1 MNYKAVLK
9 SVAKVLVLEGVL
21 LLLPFIVSI
30 IYGENAKWA
39 FLITASLCVAAGLPF
54 ALTIKPSSQPMYS
67 REGFVIVAL
76 GWMAASLFG
85 ALPFVISG
93 EVPSYIDALFETV
106 SGFTTTGASVI
117 KDVEVLPKGILFW
130 RSFSH
135 WMGGMGLI
143 VFIVAISKSGDRSI
157 HVLRAEMPGPT
168 VDKIAPRSKDTAKIL
183 YLIYVAMTALEVI
196 MLLFG
201 KMNFFEALLHSFGTA
216 GTGGFGIKNDSLASY
231 NAYTQ
236 WVVAIFMILFSINF
250 NCYYLIIVGKIKNA
264 FKNAEFLTFLGIVF
278 VAAAAITANV
288 YSVYE
293 NVAESLRI
301 SVFEVAATVSTTG
314 YSVADYNYF
323 PTLSKSILFVLM
335 FIGGSAGSTAGG
347 LKVSRLVI
355 LIKRFRRDIKQALRP
370 KSVEV
375 VKMDKALD
383 ETTVNGVTSYF
394 GLYMVIILVAFV
406 FISIFDNFG
415 VETNLSAVVSLFN
428 NVGPGLGAVGPAGNY
443 AGYSAVSKLALT
455 FTMLLGRLEIY
466 PLIIALSPS
475 TWLKK

>member
-1 MNYKAVLK
+1 MVLK
-9 SVAKVLVLEGVL
+9 SVAKVLILEGVL
-21 LLLPFIVSI
+21 LLLPFAVSI
-30 IYGENAKWA
+30 IYGESAKWA
-39 FLITASLCVAAGLPF
+39 FLITAGICVAAGLPF
-54 ALTIKPSSQPMYS
+54 VLLIKPSSQLVYS
-67 REGFVIVAL
+67 REGFVTVAAAWIV
-76 GWMAASLFG
+76 ASLFG
-85 ALPFVISG
+85 ALPFVISR
-93 EVPSYIDALFETV
+93 EIPSYIDALFETV
-106 SGFTTTGASVI
+106 SGFTTTGASVLS
-117 KDVEVLPKGILFW
+117 DVESLSKGLLFW

-135 WMGGMGLI
+135 WVGGMGLI

-183 YLIYVAMTALEVI
+183 YLIYVAMTAAEVI

-216 GTGGFGIKNDSLASY
+216 GTGGFGIKNDGLASY

-236 WVVAIFMILFSINF
+236 WVITIFMILFSVNF
-250 NCYYLIIVGKIKNA
+250 NCYYLVLVGKIKNA
-264 FKNAEFLTFLGIVF
+264 FKNAEFLTFAGIV
-278 VAAAAITANV
+278 VAATAAITLNV
-288 YSVYE
+288 YSLYRS
-293 NVAESLRI
+293 VAVSLRI
-301 SVFEVAATVSTTG
+301 SAFEVAATISTTG
-314 YSVADYNYF
+314 YSVADYNAF
-323 PTLSKSILFVLM
+323 PTFSKSVLFLLM

-355 LIKRFRRDIKQALRP
+355 LFKRFRRDIKQALHP

-394 GLYMVIILVAFV
+394 GLYIVIILIVFM

-415 VETNLSAVVSLFN
+415 VETNLSAAVSLFN
-428 NVGPGLGAVGPAGNY
+428 NVGPGLGAVGPARNY
-443 AGYSAVSKLALT
+443 GGYSAVSKLALT

-466 PLIIALSPS
+466 PLIIALTPS

>member
-1 MNYKAVLK
+1 MNYKMVLK
-9 SVAKVLVLEGVL
+9 SVAKVLILEGVL
-21 LLLPFIVSI
+21 LLLPFTVSI
-30 IYGENAKWA
+30 IYGESAKWA
-39 FLITASLCVAAGLPF
+39 FLITAGICVAAGLPF
-54 ALTIKPSSQPMYS
+54 VLLIKPSSQLVYS
-67 REGFVIVAL
+67 REGFVTVAL
-76 GWMAASLFG
+76 GWIAASLFG

-93 EVPSYIDALFETV
+93 EISSYIDALFETV
-106 SGFTTTGASVI
+106 SGFTTTGASI
-117 KDVEVLPKGILFW
+117 LSDVESLSKGLLFW

-135 WMGGMGLI
+135 WVGGMGLI

-183 YLIYVAMTALEVI
+183 YLIYVAMTAIEVI

-201 KMNFFEALLHSFGTA
+201 KMNFFDALLHSFGTA
-216 GTGGFGIKNDSLASY
+216 GTGGFGIKNDGLAGYNSY
-231 NAYTQ
+231 VQ
-236 WVVAIFMILFSINF
+236 WVVTIFMILFSVNF
-250 NCYYLIIVGKIKNA
+250 NCYYLIIVGKIKTA
-264 FKNAEFLTFLGIVF
+264 FKNAEFLTFIGIV
-278 VAAAAITANV
+278 VAATAAITLNV

-293 NVAESLRI
+293 NVAVSLRV
-301 SVFEVAATVSTTG
+301 SAFEVASTISTTG
-314 YSVADYNYF
+314 YSVADYNVF
-323 PTLSKSILFVLM
+323 PTFSKSVLFILM

-355 LIKRFRRDIKQALRP
+355 LCKRFRRDIKQALHP

-394 GLYMVIILVAFV
+394 GLYIVIILTVFV

-415 VETNLSAVVSLFN
+415 VETNLSAAVSLFN

-443 AGYSAVSKLALT
+443 GGYSAISKLALT

-466 PLIIALSPS
+466 PLIIALTPS

>member
-1 MNYKAVLK
+1 MNYKMVLK
-9 SVAKVLVLEGVL
+9 SVAKVLILEGVL
-21 LLLPFIVSI
+21 LLLPFTVSI
-30 IYGENAKWA
+30 IYGESAKWA
-39 FLITASLCVAAGLPF
+39 FLITAGVCVAAGLPF
-54 ALTIKPSSQPMYS
+54 VLLIKPSSQLVYS
-67 REGFVIVAL
+67 REGFVTVAL
-76 GWMAASLFG
+76 GWIAASLFG

-93 EVPSYIDALFETV
+93 EISSYIDALFETV
-106 SGFTTTGASVI
+106 SGFTTTGASI
-117 KDVEVLPKGILFW
+117 LSDVESLSKGLLFW

-135 WMGGMGLI
+135 WVGGMGLI

-183 YLIYVAMTALEVI
+183 YLIYIAMTAIEVI

-201 KMNFFEALLHSFGTA
+201 KMNFFDALLHSFGTA
-216 GTGGFGIKNDSLASY
+216 GTGGFGIKNDGLAGYNSY
-231 NAYTQ
+231 VQ
-236 WVVAIFMILFSINF
+236 WVVTIFMILFSVNF
-250 NCYYLIIVGKIKNA
+250 NCYYLIIVGKIKTA
-264 FKNAEFLTFLGIVF
+264 FKNAEFLTFIGIV
-278 VAAAAITANV
+278 VAATAAIALNV

-293 NVAESLRI
+293 NVAVSIRV
-301 SVFEVAATVSTTG
+301 SAFEVASTISTTG
-314 YSVADYNYF
+314 YSVADYNAF
-323 PTLSKSILFVLM
+323 PTFSKSVLFILM

-355 LIKRFRRDIKQALRP
+355 LCKRFRRDIKQALRP

-394 GLYMVIILVAFV
+394 GLYIVIILTVFV

-415 VETNLSAVVSLFN
+415 VETNLSAAVSLFN

-443 AGYSAVSKLALT
+443 GGYSAISKLALT

-466 PLIIALSPS
+466 PLIIALTPS